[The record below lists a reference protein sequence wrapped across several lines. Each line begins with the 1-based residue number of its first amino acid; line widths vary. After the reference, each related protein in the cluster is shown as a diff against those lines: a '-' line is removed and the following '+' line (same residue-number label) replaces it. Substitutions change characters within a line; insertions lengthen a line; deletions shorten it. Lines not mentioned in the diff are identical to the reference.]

1 MNYFDIIAGIILLVA
16 AYKGF
21 KRGLVF
27 EVVSI
32 VGLIIAIYGA
42 FKFSNMAESYLIANA
57 KDIEKFI
64 PILSFIIVFLIIL
77 LVIMVMGKIMEKLIK
92 FTGLGIFNKLAG
104 VVFGVIKA
112 ALIIGILTGLLLR
125 FEPAVIIISDDTKKS
140 SVLYQPVMSLVQA
153 CKPIFKDLYHEF
165 KDKIE
170 PDNNLKEVKA

>member
-1 MNYFDIIAGIILLVA
+1 MNYYDIIVGIILLIA

-27 EVVSI
+27 EFISI

-42 FKFSNMAESYLIANA
+42 FKFSNMAEIYLLEHA

-64 PILSFIIVFLIIL
+64 PLLSFIIVFLIIL
-77 LVIMVMGKIMEKLIK
+77 LVIMVMGKVMEKLIK

-104 VVFGVIKA
+104 VVFGALKS

-125 FEPAVIIISDDTKKS
+125 FEPAITIIGDDTKKN
-140 SVLYQPVMSLVQA
+140 SVLYHPIMSIVQT
-153 CKPIFKDLYHEF
+153 CKPILQDMYYQF

-170 PDNNLKEVKA
+170 PGKDQNAITA